1 MATNHYFNYY
11 GTNTADQKLIESIII
26 ESIKV
31 YGIDLH
37 YMPRTLV
44 NEDKLYGDDRISQFK
59 DQRVIEMYIKNV
71 DGFEGEGTFVSNFGL
86 EVRDQITLTVS
97 RRRFEEL
104 NFEGEGRDKE
114 PQSGD
119 LIYFPL
125 TDGLFQILDVQSTNT
140 FYQTGSL
147 QTFDLVCELFAYGDE
162 KIDTGI
168 EEIDDIEVQQ
178 SFVRTF
184 ELASSPAVSGTFQV
198 GETVTGGTSSTT
210 GEVAKW
216 DATTRYLYLI
226 NMTGNFTVGEIL
238 TGSTSTA
245 TGTYEVKRTTDQAV
259 ETLAQIDAGITDT
272 ATSNKQIESDAD
284 SILDFSEGNPFSEG
298 TNY

>member
-1 MATNHYFNYY
+1 MATNHYFNHY
-11 GTNTADQKLIESIII
+11 GTNTPDQRLVEDIII

-31 YGIDLH
+31 YGIDVN

-44 NEDKLYGDDRISQFK
+44 NEDKIFGEDRISQFN
-59 DQRVIEMYIKNV
+59 DSRVIEMYIKNV

-97 RRRFEEL
+97 RRRWTQL
-104 NFEGEGRDKE
+104 SFEGEGRDKE
-114 PQSGD
+114 PKAGD

-125 TDGLFQILDVQSTNT
+125 TDGLFQIMHVQDTNT

-147 QTFDLVCELFAYGDE
+147 QTFDLVCEIFAYSDE

-168 EEIDDIEVQQ
+168 ETIDDIEVQQ

-184 ELASSPAVSGTFQV
+184 ELASSPTPGTFQV
-198 GETVTGGTSSTT
+198 GETVTGGTSAKT

-226 NMTGNFTVGEIL
+226 NMTGVFTVGEIL
-238 TGSTSTA
+238 TGATSLA
-245 TGTYEVKRTTDQAV
+245 TGTYETKQTSDEAVQTLASIEAGTTD
-259 ETLAQIDAGITDT
+259 
-272 ATSNKQIESDAD
+272 TSTGNEEFESDAD

>member
-11 GTNTADQKLIESIII
+11 GTNTADQRLIESIII

-44 NEDKLYGDDRISQFK
+44 NEDKLYGEDRISQFK

-226 NMTGNFTVGEIL
+226 NMTGVFTVGEIL
-238 TGSTSTA
+238 TGATSLA
-245 TGTYEVKRTTDQAV
+245 TGTYETKQTTDEAS
-259 ETLAQIDAGITDT
+259 ETLAQIEAGTQERV
-272 ATSNKQIESDAD
+272 TSNKQFERDAD
-284 SILDFSEGNPFSEG
+284 SILDFTEGNPFSEG

>member
-1 MATNHYFNYY
+1 MQILITGAAGFIGFNISRYLLL
-11 GTNTADQKLIESIII
+11 NKK
-26 ESIKV
+26 IKV
-31 YGIDLH
+31 YGIDLN

-44 NEDKLYGDDRISQFK
+44 NEDKLFGDDRSSQFK
-59 DQRVIEMYIKNV
+59 DSRTVEMYIKNV

-86 EVRDQITLTVS
+86 EVRDQITLTVAK
-97 RRRFEEL
+97 RRWEEL
-104 NFEGEGRDKE
+104 AFEGSGRDKE
-114 PQSGD
+114 PKAGD

-125 TDGLFQILDVQSTNT
+125 TDGLFTVLGVTDTNT
-140 FYQTGSL
+140 FFQTGAL
-147 QTFDLVCELFAYGDE
+147 QTFDLTCELFTYGDE

-168 EEIDDIEVQQ
+168 EEIDDIEREQ

-198 GETVTGGTSSTT
+198 GETVTGGTSATT

-226 NMTGNFTVGEIL
+226 NMTGVFTVGEIL
-238 TGSTSTA
+238 TGATSLA
-245 TGTYEVKRTTDQAV
+245 TGTYETKQTTDEAS
-259 ETLAQIDAGITDT
+259 ETLAQIEAGTQERV
-272 ATSNKQIESDAD
+272 TSNKQFESDAD
-284 SILDFSEGNPFSEG
+284 SILDFTEGNPFSEG

>member
-1 MATNHYFNYY
+1 MATNHYFNHY
-11 GTNTADQKLIESIII
+11 GTNTPEQRLLENIII

-31 YGIDLH
+31 YGIDLN

-44 NEDKLYGDDRISQFK
+44 NEDKLFGDDRSSQFK
-59 DQRVIEMYIKNV
+59 DSRTVEMYIKNV

-86 EVRDQITLTVS
+86 EVRDQITLTVAK
-97 RRRFEEL
+97 RRWEEL
-104 NFEGEGRDKE
+104 AFEGSGRDKE
-114 PQSGD
+114 PKAGD

-125 TDGLFQILDVQSTNT
+125 TDGLFTVLGVPATNT
-140 FYQTGSL
+140 FFQTGAL
-147 QTFDLVCELFAYGDE
+147 QTFDLTCELFTYGDE

-168 EEIDDIEVQQ
+168 EEIDDIEREQ

-198 GETVTGGTSSTT
+198 GETVTGGTSGKT

-216 DATTRYLYLI
+216 DSTTSYLYLI
-226 NMTGNFTVGEIL
+226 NMTGVFTVGEIL
-238 TGSTSTA
+238 TGATSLA
-245 TGTYEVKRTTDQAV
+245 TGTYETKQTTDEAA
-259 ETLAQIDAGITDT
+259 ETLAQIEAGTTDT
-272 ATSNKQIESDAD
+272 STSNKQIETDAD
-284 SILDFSEGNPFSEG
+284 DVLDFSEGNPFSEG

>member
-1 MATNHYFNYY
+1 MATNHYFNHY
-11 GTNTADQKLIESIII
+11 GTNTAEQRLLENIII

-31 YGIDLH
+31 YGIDLN

-44 NEDKLYGDDRISQFK
+44 NEDKLFGDDRSSQFNSSK
-59 DQRVIEMYIKNV
+59 TIEMYIKNV

-86 EVRDQITLTVS
+86 EVRDQITLTVAK
-97 RRRFEEL
+97 RRWEDL
-104 NFEGEGRDKE
+104 AFEGSGRDKE
-114 PQSGD
+114 PKAGD

-125 TDGLFQILDVQSTNT
+125 TDGLFTVLGVTDTNT
-140 FYQTGSL
+140 FFQTGAL
-147 QTFDLVCELFAYGDE
+147 QTFDLTCELFTYGDE

-168 EEIDDIEVQQ
+168 EEIDDIEREQ

-184 ELASSPAVSGTFQV
+184 ELASSPAVSGTFQI
-198 GETVTGGTSSTT
+198 GETVTGGTSAKT

-226 NMTGNFTVGEIL
+226 NMTGVFTVGEIL
-238 TGSTSTA
+238 TGATSLA
-245 TGTYEVKRTTDQAV
+245 TGTYETKQTTDEAV
-259 ETLAQIDAGITDT
+259 ETLASIEAGTTDT
-272 ATSNKQIESDAD
+272 STSNKQIETDAD
-284 SILDFSEGNPFSEG
+284 SVLDFSEGNPFSEG

>member
-1 MATNHYFNYY
+1 
-11 GTNTADQKLIESIII
+11 
-26 ESIKV
+26 
-31 YGIDLH
+31 
-37 YMPRTLV
+37 MPRTQV
-44 NEDKLYGDDRISQFK
+44 NTDSIYGEDRISKFE
-59 DQRVIEMYIKNV
+59 DARVIEMYIISV
-71 DGFEGEGTFVSNFGL
+71 DGFEGDGTFISNFGL

-97 RRRFEEL
+97 RRRFQEL
-104 NFEGEGRDKE
+104 NFESGNRDKE

-140 FYQTGSL
+140 FYQTGAL

-168 EEIDDIEVQQ
+168 ETIDDIEVQQ

-184 ELASSPAVSGTFQV
+184 ELAASPAPGTFQV
-198 GETVTGGTSSTT
+198 GETVTGGTSGKT

-226 NMTGNFTVGEIL
+226 NMTGVFTVGEIL
-238 TGSTSTA
+238 TGATSTA
-245 TGTYEVKRTTDQAV
+245 TGTYETKQTTDEAA
-259 ETLAQIDAGITDT
+259 ETLAQIEAGTTDT
-272 ATSNKQIESDAD
+272 STSNKQIETDAD
-284 SILDFSEGNPFSEG
+284 SVLDFSEGNPFSEG

>member
-198 GETVTGGTSSTT
+198 GETVTGGTSSIT
-210 GEVAKW
+210 GEGAKW

-226 NMTGNFTVGEIL
+226 NMTGVFTVGEIL
-238 TGSTSTA
+238 TGATSLA
-245 TGTYEVKRTTDQAV
+245 TGTYETKQTTDEAV
-259 ETLAQIDAGITDT
+259 ETLAQINAGITDT
-272 ATSNKQIESDAD
+272 ATSNKQIETDAD

>member
-1 MATNHYFNYY
+1 MATNHYFNHY
-11 GTNTADQKLIESIII
+11 GTNTPEQRLLENIII

-31 YGIDLH
+31 YGIDLN

-44 NEDKLYGDDRISQFK
+44 NEDKLFGVDRSSQFK
-59 DQRVIEMYIKNV
+59 DSRTVEMYIKNV

-86 EVRDQITLTVS
+86 EVRDQITLTVAK
-97 RRRFEEL
+97 RRWEEL
-104 NFEGEGRDKE
+104 AFEGSGRDKE
-114 PQSGD
+114 PKAGD

-125 TDGLFQILDVQSTNT
+125 TDGLFTVLGVTDTNT
-140 FYQTGSL
+140 FFQTGAL
-147 QTFDLVCELFAYGDE
+147 QTFDLTCELFTYGDE

-168 EEIDDIEVQQ
+168 EEIDDIEREQ

-198 GETVTGGTSSTT
+198 GETVTGGTSGKT

-216 DATTRYLYLI
+216 DSTTRYLYLI
-226 NMTGNFTVGEIL
+226 NMTGVFTVGEIL
-238 TGSTSTA
+238 TGATSLA
-245 TGTYEVKRTTDQAV
+245 TGTYETKQTTDEAA
-259 ETLAQIDAGITDT
+259 ETLAQIEAGTTDT
-272 ATSNKQIESDAD
+272 STSNKQIETDAD
-284 SILDFSEGNPFSEG
+284 DVLDFSEGNPFSEG

>member
-1 MATNHYFNYY
+1 MATNHYFNHY
-11 GTNTADQKLIESIII
+11 GTNTPDQRLVESIII

-44 NEDKLYGDDRISQFK
+44 NEDKLYGEDRISQFK
-59 DQRVIEMYIKNV
+59 DQRVVEMYIKNV

-114 PQSGD
+114 PQPGD

-140 FYQTGSL
+140 FYQTGAL

-168 EEIDDIEVQQ
+168 ETIDDIEVQQ

-184 ELASSPAVSGTFQV
+184 ELAYSPAVSGTFQV
-198 GETVTGGTSSTT
+198 GETVTGGTSAKT

-216 DATTRYLYLI
+216 DATTRYL
-226 NMTGNFTVGEIL
+226 
-238 TGSTSTA
+238 
-245 TGTYEVKRTTDQAV
+245 
-259 ETLAQIDAGITDT
+259 
-272 ATSNKQIESDAD
+272 
-284 SILDFSEGNPFSEG
+284 
-298 TNY
+298 

>member
-1 MATNHYFNYY
+1 MATNHYFNHY
-11 GTNTADQKLIESIII
+11 GTNTADQRLIESIII

-44 NEDKLYGDDRISQFK
+44 NEDKLFGEDRISQFN
-59 DQRVIEMYIKNV
+59 DSRIIEMYIKNV

-97 RRRFEEL
+97 RRRFREL
-104 NFEGEGRDKE
+104 NFEGDGRDKE
-114 PQSGD
+114 PKAGD

-125 TDGLFQILDVQSTNT
+125 TDGLFQILDVQATNT

-147 QTFDLVCELFAYGDE
+147 QTFDLVCELFAYSDE

-184 ELASSPAVSGTFQV
+184 QLAASPAPGTFQV
-198 GETVTGGTSSTT
+198 GETVTGGTSAKT

-226 NMTGNFTVGEIL
+226 NMTGVFTVGEIL
-238 TGSTSTA
+238 TGATSLA
-245 TGTYEVKRTTDQAV
+245 TGTYETKRTTDEAV
-259 ETLAQIDAGITDT
+259 ETLAQIESGITDT
-272 ATSNKQIESDAD
+272 ATSNKQIETDAD
-284 SILDFSEGNPFSEG
+284 TILDFSEGNPFSEG
-298 TNY
+298 SGY

>member
-1 MATNHYFNYY
+1 MATNHYFNHY
-11 GTNTADQKLIESIII
+11 GTNTPEQRLLENIII

-31 YGIDLH
+31 YGIDLN

-44 NEDKLYGDDRISQFK
+44 NEDKLFGDDRSSQFK
-59 DQRVIEMYIKNV
+59 DSRTVEMYIKNV

-86 EVRDQITLTVS
+86 EVRDQITLTVAK
-97 RRRFEEL
+97 RRWEEL
-104 NFEGEGRDKE
+104 AFEGSGRDKE
-114 PQSGD
+114 PKAGD

-125 TDGLFQILDVQSTNT
+125 TDGLFTVLGVTDTNT
-140 FYQTGSL
+140 FFQTGAL
-147 QTFDLVCELFAYGDE
+147 QTFDLTCELFTYGDE

-168 EEIDDIEVQQ
+168 EEIDDIEREQ

-198 GETVTGGTSSTT
+198 GETVTGGTSATT

-216 DATTRYLYLI
+216 DSTTRYLYLI
-226 NMTGNFTVGEIL
+226 NMTGNFSVGEIL
-238 TGSTSTA
+238 TGATSTA
-245 TGTYEVKRTTDQAV
+245 TGTYETKQTTDEAA
-259 ETLAQIDAGITDT
+259 ETLAQIEAGTTDT
-272 ATSNKQIESDAD
+272 STSNKQIETDAD
-284 SILDFSEGNPFSEG
+284 DVLDFSEGNPFSEG

>member
-1 MATNHYFNYY
+1 MATNHYFNHY
-11 GTNTADQKLIESIII
+11 GENTPDQRLIENLII

-31 YGIDLH
+31 YGIDVH

-44 NEDKLYGDDRISQFK
+44 KEDLLYGEDRLSQFK

-71 DGFEGEGTFVSNFGL
+71 DGFGGDGTFVSNFGL

-97 RRRFEEL
+97 RRRFKEL
-104 NFEGEGRDKE
+104 NFETNGRDIE
-114 PQSGD
+114 PKAGD

-125 TDGLFQILDVQSTNT
+125 TDGLFTILDVQSSNV
-140 FYQTGSL
+140 FYQAGTL
-147 QTFDLVCELFAYGDE
+147 QSFDLVCELFSYSDE

-168 EEIDDIEVQQ
+168 EEIDDIEEQQ

-198 GETVTGGTSSTT
+198 GETVTGGTSAKT

-226 NMTGNFTVGEIL
+226 NMTGVFTVGEIL
-238 TGSTSTA
+238 TGATSLA
-245 TGTYEVKRTTDQAV
+245 TGTYETKQTTDEAS
-259 ETLAQIDAGITDT
+259 ETLAQIEAGTQERV
-272 ATSNKQIESDAD
+272 TSNKQFESDAD
-284 SILDFSEGNPFSEG
+284 SILDFTEGNPFSEG

>member
-1 MATNHYFNYY
+1 MATNHYFNHY
-11 GTNTADQKLIESIII
+11 GTNTAEQRLLENIII

-31 YGIDLH
+31 YGIDLN

-44 NEDKLYGDDRISQFK
+44 NEDKLFGDDRSSQFNSSK
-59 DQRVIEMYIKNV
+59 TIEMYIKNV

-86 EVRDQITLTVS
+86 EVKDQITLTVAK
-97 RRRFEEL
+97 RRWEEL
-104 NFEGEGRDKE
+104 AFEGSGRDKE
-114 PQSGD
+114 PKAGD

-125 TDGLFQILDVQSTNT
+125 TDGLFTVLGVTDTNT
-140 FYQTGSL
+140 FFQTGAL
-147 QTFDLVCELFAYGDE
+147 QTFDLTCELFTYGDE

-168 EEIDDIEVQQ
+168 EEIDDIEREQ

-184 ELASSPAVSGTFQV
+184 ELASSPAVSGTFQI
-198 GETVTGGTSSTT
+198 GETVTGGTSAKT

-226 NMTGNFTVGEIL
+226 NMTGVFTVGEIL
-238 TGSTSTA
+238 TGATSLA
-245 TGTYEVKRTTDQAV
+245 TGTYETKQTTDEAV
-259 ETLAQIDAGITDT
+259 ETLASIEAGTTDT
-272 ATSNKQIESDAD
+272 STSNKQIETDAD
-284 SILDFSEGNPFSEG
+284 SVLDFSEGNPFSEG

>member
-1 MATNHYFNYY
+1 MATNHYFNHY
-11 GTNTADQKLIESIII
+11 GTNTADQRLIESIII

-44 NEDKLYGDDRISQFK
+44 NEDKLFGEDRISQFK
-59 DQRVIEMYIKNV
+59 DSRIIEMYIKNV

-97 RRRFEEL
+97 RRRFREL
-104 NFEGEGRDKE
+104 NFEGDGRDKE
-114 PQSGD
+114 PKAGD
-119 LIYFPL
+119 LIFFPL
-125 TDGLFQILDVQSTNT
+125 TDGLFQILDVQATNT

-147 QTFDLVCELFAYGDE
+147 QTFDLVCELFAYSDE

-184 ELASSPAVSGTFQV
+184 ELAASPAPGTFQV
-198 GETVTGGTSSTT
+198 GETVTGGTSATT

-226 NMTGNFTVGEIL
+226 NMTGNFSVGEIL
-238 TGSTSTA
+238 TGATSTA
-245 TGTYEVKRTTDQAV
+245 TGTYETKQTTDEAA
-259 ETLAQIDAGITDT
+259 ETLAQIEAGTTDT
-272 ATSNKQIESDAD
+272 STSNKQIETDAD
-284 SILDFSEGNPFSEG
+284 SVLDFSEGNPFSEG

>member
-1 MATNHYFNYY
+1 MATNHYFNHY
-11 GTNTADQKLIESIII
+11 GTNTAEQRLLENLII

-31 YGIDLH
+31 YGIDLN

-44 NEDKLYGDDRISQFK
+44 NEDKLFGDDRSSQFK
-59 DQRVIEMYIKNV
+59 DSRTVEMYIKNV

-86 EVRDQITLTVS
+86 EVRDQITLTVAK
-97 RRRFEEL
+97 RRWEEL
-104 NFEGEGRDKE
+104 AFEGSGRDKE
-114 PQSGD
+114 PKAGD

-125 TDGLFQILDVQSTNT
+125 TDGLFTVLGVTDTNT
-140 FYQTGSL
+140 FFQTGAL
-147 QTFDLVCELFAYGDE
+147 QTFDLTCELFTYGDE

-168 EEIDDIEVQQ
+168 EEIDDIEREQ

-198 GETVTGGTSSTT
+198 GETVTGGTSGKT

-216 DATTRYLYLI
+216 DSTTRYLYLI
-226 NMTGNFTVGEIL
+226 NMTGVFTVGEIL
-238 TGSTSTA
+238 TGATSLA
-245 TGTYEVKRTTDQAV
+245 TGTYETKQTTDEAA
-259 ETLAQIDAGITDT
+259 ETLAQIEAGTTDT
-272 ATSNKQIESDAD
+272 STSNKQIETDAD
-284 SILDFSEGNPFSEG
+284 DVLDFSEGNPFSEG